1 MSDIFI
7 SQVIERVL
15 SGQIRIPTFQRG
27 FVWDAEKVAVLMDSL
42 YKGYPIGSLLFWRTR
57 SRLRFE
63 RDLGPFRLPEIDP
76 DYPIDY
82 VLDGQ
87 QRITSIF
94 GVFQS
99 RIDAFSQE
107 IWTSVYFD
115 YRADSD
121 AQESQFTALEDSE
134 VDPNRYF
141 LLRNFFNTVA
151 YRRATANLE
160 DKTLELL
167 DQVQDVFRQT
177 RIPIQML
184 STDDKTMVAI
194 VFERINRQG
203 IELDTLQL
211 LSAWTWSEEFDLQ
224 RKFEDLSI
232 ELEPFG
238 FRDVGQDQ
246 DLLLRCCS
254 AVLTGSV
261 KTDTLINLNGAIVRD
276 RFQEIVNGLK
286 GAIDFLRD
294 NLMIFSLDNLPY
306 SNFLIALSVFFSST
320 GNSQFRYSD
329 HQRRVILKWFWRTC
343 FSRRY
348 NSQPVKSIQADIDE
362 ILKLKLGQPSS
373 LSDILD
379 TLSIAPNFFI
389 DNKFRSGTVITKT
402 FILLLAQK
410 HPYSFITGSPIS
422 LRDVLKEYNRNQFH
436 HIYPRAFLRESNQNE
451 YEDSCLANFCFLST
465 SDNNAIGGSAP
476 SIYRAE
482 MPSLTINQI
491 LEHALCPSSLF
502 GNHYKTFIDERSEIL
517 AAEANRLL
525 A

>member
-7 SQVIERVL
+7 SQIIDKVL

-27 FVWDAEKVAVLMDSL
+27 FVWDADKVAVLMDSL

-63 RDLGPFRLPEIDP
+63 RDLGPFRLPDVDP

-99 RIDAFSQE
+99 QIDAFSLE
-107 IWTSVYFD
+107 NWTSVYFD
-115 YRADSD
+115 YRANSD
-121 AQESQFTALEDSE
+121 AQESQFAALDQSE
-134 VDPNRYF
+134 VDPDRYF

-151 YRRATANLE
+151 YRRATTNLE
-160 DKTLELL
+160 DEILELL
-167 DQVQDVFRQT
+167 DTVQAVFRQT

-184 STDDKTMVAI
+184 STDDKTIVAI

-224 RKFEDLSI
+224 RKFEDLSL

-254 AVLTGSV
+254 AVLTGNV
-261 KTDTLINLNGAIVRD
+261 KTDTLINLNGAVVRD
-276 RFQEIVNGLK
+276 RFQEVVNGLK

-294 NLMIFSLDNLPY
+294 NFKIYSLENLPY
-306 SNFLIALSVFFSST
+306 NNFLVPLSVFFSST

-329 HQRRVILKWFWRTC
+329 SQRRIILKWFWRTC
-343 FSRRY
+343 LSRRY
-348 NSQPVKSIQADIDE
+348 NSQPVKSVQSDIEE
-362 ILKLKLGQPSS
+362 ILKLKLGQPSNLAS
-373 LSDILD
+373 ISDAFEIQ
-379 TLSIAPNFFI
+379 SSFF
-389 DNKFRSGTVITKT
+389 KETRFRSGTVITKT

-410 HPYSFITGSPIS
+410 NPYSFVTGSPIS

-436 HIYPRAFLRESNQNE
+436 HVYPRAFLRNSNQNI
-451 YEDSCLANFCFLST
+451 YDDSCLANFCFLST
-465 SDNNAIGGSAP
+465 SDNNMIGDSAP
-476 SIYRAE
+476 SGYRTA
-482 MPSLTINQI
+482 MPDLYISEI
-491 LEHALCPSSLF
+491 LEHAICPPSMF
-502 GNHYKTFIDERSEIL
+502 DDNFEIFINERSELL
-517 AAEANRLL
+517 AAEANRLSQ
-525 A
+525 

>member
-7 SQVIERVL
+7 SQVIEKVL

-27 FVWDAEKVAVLMDSL
+27 FVWDADKVAVLMDSL
-42 YKGYPIGSLLFWRTR
+42 YKSYPIGSLLFWRTR

-63 RDLGPFRLPEIDP
+63 RDLGPFRLPDVDP

-99 RIDAFSQE
+99 QVDAFSQE
-107 IWTSVYFD
+107 VWTNVYFD
-115 YRADSD
+115 YRANTN
-121 AQESQFTALEDSE
+121 AQESQFAALDESE
-134 VDPNRYF
+134 ADPNRYF

-151 YRRATANLE
+151 YRRATASLE
-160 DKTLELL
+160 DEILELL
-167 DQVQDVFRQT
+167 DKVQDVFRQT

-184 STDDKTMVAI
+184 STDDKTIVAI

-224 RKFEDLSI
+224 RKFEDLSL

-246 DLLLRCCS
+246 DLLLRCCA
-254 AVLTGSV
+254 AVLTGNV

-276 RFQEIVNGLK
+276 RFQEMANGLK

-294 NLMIFSLDNLPY
+294 NLKIFSLDNLPY
-306 SNFLIALSVFFSST
+306 SNFLVPLSVFFSST
-320 GNSQFRYSD
+320 GNSQFRYTDS
-329 HQRRVILKWFWRTC
+329 QRRTILKWFWRTC

-348 NSQPVKSIQADIDE
+348 NSQPIKSMQSDVGE
-362 ILKLKLGQPSS
+362 ISKLKLGQPSN
-373 LSDILD
+373 LATISDAFEVE
-379 TLSIAPNFFI
+379 SSFFK
-389 DNKFRSGTVITKT
+389 DNKFRSKTVITKT

-410 HPYSFITGSPIS
+410 NPYSFVTGSPIS
-422 LRDVLKEYNRNQFH
+422 LREVLREYNRNQFH
-436 HIYPRAFLRESNQNE
+436 HMYPRAFLRSANQDS
-451 YEDSCLANFCFLST
+451 YDDSCLANFCFLST
-465 SDNNAIGGSAP
+465 SDNNMISNSPP
-476 SIYRAE
+476 SLYRSV
-482 MPSLTINQI
+482 MPSLSMNEI
-491 LEHALCPSSLF
+491 LEHAISPVSLF
-502 GNHYKTFIDERSEIL
+502 DDDFRVFVDERAELL
-517 AAEANRLL
+517 AAEANRLVQ
-525 A
+525 